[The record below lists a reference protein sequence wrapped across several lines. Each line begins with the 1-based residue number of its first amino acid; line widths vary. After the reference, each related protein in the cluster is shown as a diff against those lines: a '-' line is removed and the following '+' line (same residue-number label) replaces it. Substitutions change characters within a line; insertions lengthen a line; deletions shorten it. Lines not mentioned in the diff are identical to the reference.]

1 MSGAALLNKLLNYVL
16 EQDKEV
22 DPRGFTLSQYK
33 GFIRAKP
40 DLQGLPGVDLDI
52 KVEGDHIWLRVARLG
67 AASPPRPTDQAL
79 IVTGDDPNGPLPRI
93 DEATLKRR
101 IAQTSQEKAPLAD

>member
-1 MSGAALLNKLLNYVL
+1 MSGATLLNKLLNYVL

-40 DLQGLPGVDLDI
+40 DLQG
-52 KVEGDHIWLRVARLG
+52 
-67 AASPPRPTDQAL
+67 
-79 IVTGDDPNGPLPRI
+79 
-93 DEATLKRR
+93 
-101 IAQTSQEKAPLAD
+101 